1 MKNRLISE
9 IEKQRQ
15 QGRIFHFLTGDGVND
30 NFYYDLYHGVLSAAD
45 TLMTYYLVDHPSYDF
60 FLHVENANNNL
71 HCYRR
76 NGNTMELIAFEDM
89 FPPPVA
95 DTTLPRRRRRTTA
108 KPAPEPKQEENVQA
122 AATEAR
128 SAASTITA
136 RIERLTGMLKHNE
149 GRVLL
154 FLENLEWIA
163 NLYGDSDT
171 TWIATLKRWE
181 KQRNL
186 LMVATIK
193 DMELIKKYAFDEPAI
208 FLPYPSAEEIRLAY
222 LRHVLRAAKP
232 AYKLQLAVLSDI
244 AHAMSVGKKS
254 LCACMRVLRGVL
266 RKNPDALAAADF
278 EEGVTRMIEERITW
292 EQVRLDQKLKD
303 DIRGAIDIFL
313 RGDEKRPARKGLL
326 FAGPPGTGKTLIAKA
341 LASETKCYFMAPT
354 LADLKGEYIGQSSA
368 KIKRVFAEA
377 RANAPT
383 ILFIDEADT
392 VFPSRSL
399 GAGDRDS
406 YSLDMVNQFLQ
417 ELDGAY
423 TGKQK
428 IFTIA
433 ATNRPEAVD
442 GAIKSRLS
450 NEPVTIPLPS
460 KQLRRMIF
468 DDNLAEGGHAFSLK
482 GKLFEDE
489 VLRRSENMSGRDIMN
504 FVKQLKEAKQ
514 ELRNDE
520 ATAELFRTVFRN
532 KERAFRNELM
542 SLGIFSQG
550 NILAPRENPLR
561 LDDVI
566 GYEDLK
572 EKIHLQV
579 RYILSS
585 EAQKNRYAAYGIEPQ
600 KGVLLYGPPGNGKS
614 MLAKA
619 VAGQY
624 DFYFFKVLS
633 RDFANSYPEE
643 QIKKLERI
651 FTDVTRFSKMMTDAK
666 GIVLFFDEFD
676 SLAGTHVLNPVVR
689 GSLLNYIADENGLR
703 SKNSKIL
710 LMAATNYEGSIDEA
724 IKRQGR
730 IDTHLFM
737 DHPSE
742 EDGIRMLERF
752 LLSGKNHD
760 KIVLPERGLLKEAY
774 QSLHNE
780 RALALKNKWNKLLAT
795 EDASLQPMKRKERDR
810 WIRAEAR
817 PSGAALQMLAKEL
830 KEFAFWKLAGGE
842 TLVVDETVLRERFHS
857 AAAPES
863 ATESE
868 EEGA

>member
-30 NFYYDLYHGVLSAAD
+30 NFYYDLYHGVLPAAD

-60 FLHVENANNNL
+60 FIHVENANNNL
-71 HCYRR
+71 HCYRK
-76 NGNTMELIAFEDM
+76 NGKATEPIAFEQM
-89 FPPPVA
+89 FPAPVA
-95 DTTLPRRRRRTTA
+95 DTTLPTRRRRPPKA
-108 KPAPEPKQEENVQA
+108 AAEEKPKENVQA
-122 AATEAR
+122 AADAAR

-136 RIERLTGMLKHNE
+136 RIERIHGMLKHNE

-186 LMVATIK
+186 LVVVTIK
-193 DMELIKKYAFDEPAI
+193 DMELIKKYAFDEPEI
-208 FLPYPSAEEIRLAY
+208 FLPHPSAEEIRLAY
-222 LRHVLRAAKP
+222 LRHLLRTTQP
-232 AYKLQLAVLSDI
+232 SYGIQLAALSDI
-244 AHAMSVGKKS
+244 AQAMSVGKKS
-254 LCACMRVLRGVL
+254 LCACMRVLRGAL
-266 RKNPDALAAADF
+266 RKNPEALDAKDF
-278 EEGVTRMIEERITW
+278 EEGVTRMIEEKIRW
-292 EQVRLDQKLKD
+292 EQVRLDEKIKERIRNAIDQFLKD
-303 DIRGAIDIFL
+303 DA
-313 RGDEKRPARKGLL
+313 KRPARKGLL

-354 LADLKGEYIGQSSA
+354 LADLKGEYVGQSSA
-368 KIKRVFAEA
+368 KIKRIFAEA

-417 ELDGAY
+417 ELDGAH

-442 GAIKSRLS
+442 SAIKSRLS
-450 NEPVTIPLPS
+450 NEPITIPLPS
-460 KQLRRMIF
+460 KPMRRLIF
-468 DDNLAEGGHAFSLK
+468 DDNLAEGGRAFSLK
-482 GKLFEDE
+482 GKCFEEE
-489 VLRRSENMSGRDIMN
+489 VLRRSEHMSGRDIMN
-504 FVKQLKEAKQ
+504 FVKQVKETGR

-520 ATAELFRTVFRN
+520 ATAKLFRVMFSN
-532 KERAFRNELM
+532 KERAFRNDLI
-542 SLGIFSQG
+542 SLGVFSEG
-550 NILAPRENPLR
+550 NIVAPSENKLH
-561 LDDVI
+561 LNDVI
-566 GYEDLK
+566 GYDDLK
-572 EKIHLQV
+572 EKIGLQV
-579 RYILSS
+579 RYIRAN
-585 EAQKNRYAAYGIEPQ
+585 EVEKNRYTAYGIEPQ

-619 VAGQY
+619 IAGENN
-624 DFYFFKVLS
+624 FYFFKVLS

-651 FTDVTRFSKMMTDAK
+651 FTDVTRFSKMMAGAE

-676 SLAGTHVLNPVVR
+676 SLAGTMLNPVVR

-703 SKNSKIL
+703 NKNSKIL
-710 LMAATNYEGSIDEA
+710 FMAATNYESSIDEA

-737 DHPSE
+737 GNPSKKN
-742 EDGIRMLERF
+742 GIRMLETF
-752 LLSGKNHD
+752 LLRGRNSD
-760 KIVLPERGLLKEAY
+760 KITIQSPE
-774 QSLHNE
+774 
-780 RALALKNKWNKLLAT
+780 LLAAAYDLLHQEREIAEQSRWNT
-795 EDASLQPMKRKERDR
+795 LFTSDEPSSQPTKRKERER
-810 WIRAEAR
+810 LIHEAAR
-817 PSGAALQMLAKEL
+817 PSGAALEMLAKEL
-830 KEFAFWKLAGGE
+830 KEFAFWNLAGDD
-842 TLVVDETVLRERFHS
+842 TLVIDESVLFERFPN
-857 AAAPES
+857 AMKKENQEVDA
-863 ATESE
+863 
-868 EEGA
+868 